1 MILAGDIGGTKTVIA
16 LFECGDDRLERRR
29 DATFP
34 SRDHASLEEILTR
47 FLDAGPATI
56 DAACFGV
63 AGAVVGG
70 QARTT
75 NLPWTLDEAALAR
88 AVGARR
94 VKLLND
100 LEAAA
105 YGMLELRNDERARL
119 NAGADGGARGNAAV
133 IAAGTG
139 LGEAVLFW
147 DGERHHAVA
156 SEGGHAS
163 FAARTDEEIA
173 LLRFLQAELGQH
185 VSTERVLSGPGLY
198 NIYRFVRE
206 RGSAREPDWL
216 AAQFMRGDP
225 GAAVGR
231 AGLEGHDPA
240 CAQALQ
246 LFAAIYGAE
255 AGNLALQCV
264 AVGGVFI
271 GGGIAPKI
279 LPALQSGR
287 FMEAFT
293 DKGRFSGMLGGLE
306 VSVALDPQTPLRGA
320 ARIASQL

>member
-1 MILAGDIGGTKTVIA
+1 MILAGDIGGTKTVVA
-16 LFECGDDRLERRR
+16 LFECRDDRLELRR

-34 SRDHASLEEILTR
+34 SRDHASLEEILVR
-47 FLDAGPATI
+47 FLEEEPAAI

-63 AGAVVGG
+63 AGPVVGG
-70 QARTT
+70 QTRTT
-75 NLPWTLDEAALAR
+75 NLPWTLDEAELAR
-88 AVGARR
+88 AIGVRCVR
-94 VKLLND
+94 LLND

-105 YGMLELRNDERARL
+105 YGMLELGSDDRARL
-119 NAGADGGARGNAAV
+119 NAGADTSARGNAVV

-147 DGERHHAVA
+147 DGARYHAIA

-206 RGSAREPDWL
+206 TGSTPEPDWL
-216 AAQFMRGDP
+216 AAQIERGDP
-225 GAAVGR
+225 SAAVGR
-231 AGLEGHDPA
+231 AGLEGRDPA
-240 CAQALQ
+240 CAHALE

-255 AGNLALQCV
+255 AGNLALQGV

-271 GGGIAPKI
+271 GGGVAPKI
-279 LPALQSGR
+279 LPALQNGA
-287 FMEAFT
+287 FMAAFT
-293 DKGRFSGMLGGLE
+293 DKGRFAGMLEGLE
-306 VSVALDPQTPLRGA
+306 VSVALDSRTPLRGA

>member
-1 MILAGDIGGTKTVIA
+1 MILAGDIGGTKTVVA
-16 LFECGDDRLERRR
+16 LFERRDDRLELRR

-34 SRDHASLEEILTR
+34 SRDHASLEEILAR
-47 FLDAGPATI
+47 FLEEGPAAI

-63 AGAVVGG
+63 AGPVVGG

-75 NLPWTLDEAALAR
+75 NLPWTLDEAELAR

-105 YGMLELRNDERARL
+105 YGMLELGSDERARL
-119 NAGADGGARGNAAV
+119 NAGADAGARGNVAV

-147 DGERHHAVA
+147 DGARHHAVA

-198 NIYRFVRE
+198 NIYRCLRE
-206 RGSAREPDWL
+206 TGSAPEPDWL
-216 AAQFMRGDP
+216 AAQIEHGDP

-231 AGLEGHDPA
+231 AGLEERDPA
-240 CAQALQ
+240 CAHALE

-271 GGGIAPKI
+271 GGGVAPKI

-293 DKGRFSGMLGGLE
+293 DKGRFSGMLKGLE
-306 VSVALDPQTPLRGA
+306 VSVALDPRTPLRGA